1 MLFQVNCSALRSSP
15 RTDSTQFLLT
25 LSSTRSHAHKTVQCL
40 PFTACSELLAL
51 CHTTTRVGHSRVLY
65 CCLSYRV
72 SLSVCTVCAAAPS
85 PPSPSHC
92 CTCLT
97 TTVSHC
103 RGNLNC
109 TLASL
114 YSRTVPSHRSLDS
127 LYARPRALS
136 SLCTLD
142 SLHSRLFALSSPCAL
157 DSLHSRAVL
166 SRRTLNSVH
175 CTLVSLQSRLS
186 VSRTVLSHCTL
197 ALHFRTALS
206 HCTLVTVLSSLYPRL
221 FALSSL
227 CTVLSTLYS
236 HLCLSHC
243 TLDSV
248 DCLYPHLCTLSHS
261 ALIVHSALARSFCTL
276 VSVLSILCT
285 VLSSL
290 CNRGSLSPALC
301 SRKPACATLAASLT
315 MAHCLVRSCS

>member
-1 MLFQVNCSALRSSP
+1 MSG
-15 RTDSTQFLLT
+15 ST
-25 LSSTRSHAHKTVQCL
+25 
-40 PFTACSELLAL
+40 
-51 CHTTTRVGHSRVLY
+51 
-65 CCLSYRV
+65 
-72 SLSVCTVCAAAPS
+72 
-85 PPSPSHC
+85 
-92 CTCLT
+92 
-97 TTVSHC
+97 
-103 RGNLNC
+103 
-109 TLASL
+109 L
-114 YSRTVPSHRSLDS
+114 YSRQGEG
-127 LYARPRALS
+127 A
-136 SLCTLD
+136 
-142 SLHSRLFALSSPCAL
+142 
-157 DSLHSRAVL
+157 
-166 SRRTLNSVH
+166 RRTLVSV
-175 CTLVSLQSRLS
+175 QSRLS

-206 HCTLVTVLSSLYPRL
+206 HCTLVIVLSSLYPRL
-221 FALSSL
+221 FVLSSL

-248 DCLYPHLCTLSHS
+248 DSLYPHLCTLSHS

-315 MAHCLVRSCS
+315 MAHCLVQLNSYTISALSLAHHSPISSPPPASIAAGTRHESRSQACGSREVNVRTQQSANACKVSGRAVTSFKSARVCASMLLRPIGIMNFGTRS

>member
-1 MLFQVNCSALRSSP
+1 MTP
-15 RTDSTQFLLT
+15 RADNTRCLLT

-40 PFTACSELLAL
+40 PFTPSLHAAISLLSVTLPLAL
-51 CHTTTRVGHSRVLY
+51 AIRAFFIVVSRIEY
-65 CCLSYRV
+65 RCLSVQCVPLRLPHLHRPTAV
-72 SLSVCTVCAAAPS
+72 PVS
-85 PPSPSHC
+85 PPLC
-92 CTCLT
+92 R
-97 TTVSHC
+97 TVET
-103 RGNLNC
+103 NLNC

-127 LYARPRALS
+127 LYARPPALS

-206 HCTLVTVLSSLYPRL
+206 HCTLVIVLSSLYPRL

-276 VSVLSILCT
+276 VSVLSSLYSQFCALYSR
-285 VLSSL
+285 LSAIA
-290 CNRGSLSPALC
+290 ALC
-301 SRKPACATLAASLT
+301 LPHCALKSQRVPLSRPHSRWLTL
-315 MAHCLVRSCS
+315 SCS